1 MYWQLP
7 SVRIFVFLT
16 VGQNLK
22 SCCFSIFIVVSITD
36 LFNEFL
42 EGLKFGVLYLCLGS
56 HSSVVL
62 G

>member
-7 SVRIFVFLT
+7 SVQIFVFLT

-22 SCCFSIFIVVSITD
+22 SSCFNIFIVVSITD
-36 LFNEFL
+36 LLNKIL
-42 EGLKFGVLYLCLGS
+42 ERLKSGFLYLSLGG
-56 HSSVVL
+56 HSSVEL